1 MRMIV
6 TPDGEPIHVPEGWT
20 TVELTDEE
28 IEAEAER
35 WCGKAVDLD
44 KVALHLLRQGGIRIE
59 PREGTPELQCF
70 TQIEKPVLVVK
81 EDGSLTVHQGPRI
94 MAS

>member
-1 MRMIV
+1 MIV

-20 TVELTDEE
+20 TVELTGEE
-28 IEAEAER
+28 IEAEAAS

-44 KVALHLLRQGGIRIE
+44 QVALHLLRQGGIRIE
-59 PREGTPELQCF
+59 PMEGTPELRCF
-70 TQIEKPVLVVK
+70 TQIEKPVLVVRG
-81 EDGSLTVHQGPRI
+81 EDGLTVHQGPRI